1 MTMFNV
7 FLSSGFEKIKRFAAV
22 AAALLILCAAV
33 IPGFAAAGDSAGG
46 ASGGNSA
53 GNSAGNGEVIGTA
66 EKSGDGGSASEGI
79 KYPETRE
86 TVFLTVSTITNRI
99 KYDNDEYLV
108 AKKKADIYQRRL
120 AAAMHDKFQ
129 AESTDAPQ
137 PVFSALRVAHEKK
150 IYIDWRNSELDY
162 ERYQNDLKDKYDQIK
177 SSLKKQ
183 YTDIRD
189 LEKSIETYGDE
200 MTKLESN
207 IKQLTAQINVGVAKA
222 SDMDVYNAQKIK
234 LEADV
239 AAKRRDIELAKFN
252 LKNDLKID
260 ENKDIELARYDE
272 KFIRFDDS
280 KIEKLIKASVDG
292 CFSVYSND
300 KKLEILKDER
310 AIMLLW
316 DRDGAMLFNL
326 QNNEV
331 SIKETEYALINAR
344 KTEESGLW
352 SDYYSLLNQEDQ
364 IEIERL
370 SQKIAEND
378 YNVVVAKLKQGLVT
392 PLDEQNS
399 RIALENA
406 KRAVQT
412 AINNYVRMSEDFQLR
427 LAN

>member
-1 MTMFNV
+1 
-7 FLSSGFEKIKRFAAV
+7 
-22 AAALLILCAAV
+22 
-33 IPGFAAAGDSAGG
+33 
-46 ASGGNSA
+46 
-53 GNSAGNGEVIGTA
+53 
-66 EKSGDGGSASEGI
+66 
-79 KYPETRE
+79 
-86 TVFLTVSTITNRI
+86 
-99 KYDNDEYLV
+99 
-108 AKKKADIYQRRL
+108 
-120 AAAMHDKFQ
+120 
-129 AESTDAPQ
+129 
-137 PVFSALRVAHEKK
+137 
-150 IYIDWRNSELDY
+150 
-162 ERYQNDLKDKYDQIK
+162 
-177 SSLKKQ
+177 
-183 YTDIRD
+183 
-189 LEKSIETYGDE
+189 
-200 MTKLESN
+200 
-207 IKQLTAQINVGVAKA
+207 
-222 SDMDVYNAQKIK
+222 MDVYNAQKIK

-272 KFIRFDDS
+272 NFIRFDDS

-310 AIMLLW
+310 AIMLMW
-316 DRDGAMLFNL
+316 DRDGAMLYNL

-370 SQKIAEND
+370 NQKIAEND

-399 RIALENA
+399 RIALENSN
-406 KRAVQT
+406 RAVQT